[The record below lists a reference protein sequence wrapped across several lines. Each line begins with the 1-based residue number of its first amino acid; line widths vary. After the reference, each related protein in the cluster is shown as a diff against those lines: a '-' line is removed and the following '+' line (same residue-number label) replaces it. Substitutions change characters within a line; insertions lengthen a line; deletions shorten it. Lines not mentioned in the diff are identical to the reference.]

1 MDWVRIPPILKQVNP
16 GLIWNMP
23 GDQKVLYLTFDDGP
37 TPAVTGE
44 VLSILARYKSHA
56 TFFCIGRNA
65 ERHPEIY
72 RQITTAGHG
81 VGNHTYSHLKGWFTR
96 NREYYSDILL
106 ASQFV
111 PSGLFRPAYGMIT
124 PVQAQR
130 LKKQFRIVMWDVM
143 SYDFHPKTN
152 REKCLDN
159 VIRYAKPG
167 SVIVF
172 HDSVKASEKVL
183 YALPGVLEY
192 FKERG
197 FSFESIPK
205 APA

>member
-1 MDWVRIPPILKQVNP
+1 MDWVRIPPILKRVTP

-37 TPAVTGE
+37 TPDVTCE
-44 VLSILARYKSHA
+44 VLSILDRYQARA

-65 ERHPEIY
+65 ERHPDIY
-72 RQITTAGHG
+72 QQITTTGHV

-96 NREYYSDILL
+96 NREYYNDILL
-106 ASQFV
+106 ASQYV

-124 PVQAQR
+124 PVQAR
-130 LKKQFRIVMWDVM
+130 TLKKQFRIVMWDVM
-143 SYDFHPKTN
+143 SYDFHPKTS

-172 HDSVKASEKVL
+172 HDSVKASERVL
-183 YALPGVLEY
+183 YALPRILEY
-192 FKERG
+192 FSERG
-197 FSFESIPK
+197 FSFGSIPQ
-205 APA
+205 ASA